1 MPKCIAIR
9 KPPQKPLVAT
19 FSVTKPAPPIAK
31 NNVVTKKWVRRL
43 VPKKCTNGHS
53 NHCSAKKCST
63 CGVPVLSMTRN
74 AVLARR
80 RRVYAKKVATAA
92 KAAPKRRAAKKVVTA
107 APKRPPFTSEQLK
120 RLGFV
125 VGAQV
130 LYKEPFDGSIVS
142 RTVKKITDG
151 GVDFNQGY
159 VMYPDLLKKTRA
171 KSIFFKDEYG
181 KMTEMSASICYG
193 ILEAYCYQKQ
203 AKYTYGSHSYT
214 LDWSHSN
221 KGEQTN
227 TSTGVKRVVT
237 LRPIKRKALP
247 NILGPSYPVVD
258 VTALPAAFRN
268 HLASLTCRTKKV
280 YHLEPMMK
288 GGRLLKVMQ
297 QIQRERGL
305 SSDTTVLSHGCPMKA
320 LHAIVTK
327 QVGFQNVGTSNGKSY
342 GQGLYLSS
350 DINFA
355 AGYSSGN
362 SHGQRVLLMCDV
374 LVGGKEQTGS
384 STTAL
389 SSSSVRSGGSSG
401 HIYMK
406 PWVTLGTDV
415 NIAYAVEF
423 TRDTSTI

>member
-9 KPPQKPLVAT
+9 KPLKKSLGTVHRHINTVQ
-19 FSVTKPAPPIAK
+19 SNAK
-31 NNVVTKKWVRRL
+31 NIVITKKRVSRL
-43 VPKKCTNGHS
+43 VQKKCAIGHS

-80 RRVYAKKVATAA
+80 RRVYAKSVATAT

-107 APKRPPFTSEQLK
+107 ASKCPPFTPEQLK
-120 RLGFV
+120 RLGFT
-125 VGAQV
+125 VGATV
-130 LYKEPFDGSIVS
+130 LHKESSGSIVS
-142 RTVKKITDG
+142 RTVKIITDG

-171 KSIFFKDEYG
+171 KAVFFKDEYG
-181 KMTEMSASICYG
+181 NMTEMDASVCYT
-193 ILEAYCYQKQ
+193 ILEAYCYKKQ

-214 LDWSHSN
+214 LDWTHAN

-237 LRPIKRKALP
+237 LRPLKSKAVP
-247 NILGPSYPVVD
+247 NILGPAYPVVD
-258 VTALPAAFRN
+258 VKTLPMAFQN
-268 HLASLTCRTKKV
+268 HLKSLTCRTKKV
-280 YHLEPMMK
+280 YHLEPVMK
-288 GGRLLKVMQ
+288 GDRLLKVMQ

-305 SSDTTVLSHGCPMKA
+305 PSDTAVLSHGCPMNA
-320 LHAIVTK
+320 LDAIVTK
-327 QVGFQNVGTSNGKSY
+327 KAGFQNVGTSNGKSY
-342 GQGLYLSS
+342 GQGLYLTS

-355 AGYSSGN
+355 AVYSAGN
-362 SHGQRVLLMCDV
+362 SHGQRVLLMCNV

-384 STTAL
+384 STTTL

-423 TRDTSTI
+423 TR